1 MGIKGDRPYLLVD
14 GYNIIHSWPELVQL
28 QAESLEHAREVLIRV
43 LSDYAAFT
51 GQQVVIV
58 FDAHLVKGNAEQRE
72 RVTDTLEVVYT
83 REGETAD
90 MCIER
95 MVAALHSE
103 SRVIQ
108 VATSDSIEQ
117 QVVWREGALRLSSR
131 NLRDLV
137 QATGKEKREILSGT
151 ATVTGNP
158 LDAHLDAGVREEL
171 EKWRRQ

>member
-1 MGIKGDRPYLLVD
+1 MGAKDERPYLLVD
-14 GYNIIHSWPELVQL
+14 GYNIIYSWPELEQL
-28 QAESLEHAREVLIRV
+28 QARSLEHARDTLIRL
-43 LSDYAAFT
+43 LSDYVAFT
-51 GQQVVIV
+51 GQQAVIV
-58 FDAHLVKGNAEQRE
+58 FDAHQIKGNIEQRE

-95 MVAALHSE
+95 MVAALGAE

-108 VATSDSIEQ
+108 VATSDSVEQ

-137 QATGKEKREILSGT
+137 QAAEKERREILSSTG
-151 ATVTGNP
+151 AVAGNP
-158 LDAHLDAGVREEL
+158 LDAHLEAEVREEL